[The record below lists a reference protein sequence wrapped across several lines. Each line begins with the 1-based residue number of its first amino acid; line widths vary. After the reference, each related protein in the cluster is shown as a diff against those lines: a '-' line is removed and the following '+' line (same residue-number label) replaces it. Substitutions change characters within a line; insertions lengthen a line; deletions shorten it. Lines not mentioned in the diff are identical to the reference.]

1 MRRRALVCLLVLAAL
16 AVLPAESAS
25 AFSAPHPPLPKQL
38 TVSGFVVG
46 RVAKGNKVRVVIV
59 ALDPKTWINLK
70 SVGVALVLNGA
81 PLEELTFLVKE
92 GRFQL
97 ADQAAVKTTRR
108 TPVAGG
114 FFSVYPPTVHL
125 VRYAFSVRLAIWARV
140 VEGVPRG
147 TTFRAVA
154 RDEDGTLS
162 YARLKVGITGGFLTW
177 GTFVIGVVLAMLLG
191 MAVANARWSRRHR
204 ELRPS
209 IWTILER
216 RLGEERARRT
226 VLAPAPAKVGPG

>member
-1 MRRRALVCLLVLAAL
+1 MGMGDPSGFELAPKREGIVERMRRRRALVCLLVVTVLL
-16 AVLPAESAS
+16 AVPSSMAS
-25 AFSAPHPPLPKQL
+25 AFTAPHPPLPKQL

-46 RVAKGNKVRVVIV
+46 RVAKGNKIRVVIV
-59 ALDPKTWINLK
+59 ALDPKTWINLT

-97 ADQAAVKTTRR
+97 ADQVGVRTTRR
-108 TPVAGG
+108 APVAGG

-125 VRYAFSVRLAIWARV
+125 VRYAFSVRVAIWARV

-162 YARLKVGITGGFLTW
+162 YARLKVQITGGFLTKS
-177 GTFVIGVVLAMLLG
+177 FSAYF
-191 MAVANARWSRRHR
+191 
-204 ELRPS
+204 E
-209 IWTILER
+209 
-216 RLGEERARRT
+216 
-226 VLAPAPAKVGPG
+226 